1 MEFIRSVVGASTSL
15 LMFNRD
21 KDDDFE
27 KLKQKLDQQRQLA
40 LDALTKVRSKYS
52 PATKED
58 ADTYFTTA
66 EISNAVVA
74 HTGTRLE
81 NTEIFDLMNQLKYT
95 YETTKSLEFNWLLK
109 KE

>member
-1 MEFIRSVVGASTSL
+1 
-15 LMFNRD
+15 MFGRD
-21 KDDDFE
+21 QDDDFD

-40 LDALTKVRSKYS
+40 LDALTKVISKYS

-66 EISNAVVA
+66 EISNAVCG

-81 NTEIFDLMNQLKYT
+81 ATEIFELMNQLHYT
-95 YETTKSLEFNWLLK
+95 YETTESLEFNWLLK